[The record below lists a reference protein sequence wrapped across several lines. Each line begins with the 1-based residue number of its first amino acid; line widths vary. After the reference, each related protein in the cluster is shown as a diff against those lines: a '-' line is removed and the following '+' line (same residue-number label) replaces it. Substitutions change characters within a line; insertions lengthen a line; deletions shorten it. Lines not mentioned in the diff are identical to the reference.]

1 MELLK
6 KIPEYSVYVYG
17 ALDEIF
23 VPNKRLNVDLKNIEI
38 HDFTWP

>member
-1 MELLK
+1 MILLFKPAQLTKALIESLK

-23 VPNKRLNVDLKNIEI
+23 FRINA
-38 HDFTWP
+38 